1 MSAEVTLTTL
11 CNTGDHERRRDIH
24 CEVADTHLVLAK
36 LVSMRRKMV
45 PTV

>member
-1 MSAEVTLTTL
+1 MNVEGTLTKL
-11 CNTGDHERRRDIH
+11 CKTGDNESERDIH